1 MVTRWMRVG
10 SMGEKGKG
18 TKKYRL
24 PVIKIVMELYIKYD
38 IETVVNDII
47 ITMMPH
53 GY

>member
-1 MVTRWMRVG
+1 
-10 SMGEKGKG
+10 MGWGLGAWVKKGKG

-24 PVIKIVMELYIKYD
+24 PVIKIVMEMYRKYY
-38 IETVVNDII
+38 IETIVNNIV